1 MKGTSCAFLFKS
13 SSSNFHSC
21 GILKRKHLPF
31 TRYSQG
37 SRQRRADC
45 DCVGGGII
53 NRAIALWG
61 KMATTLFKAISA
73 FGLKTSAFLQSL
85 FLFSF
90 DTLLQAV
97 KNLPSTG
104 PANQP
109 SLPCSTSGSASS
121 ASRKNHNGE
130 GDIDS
135 DDNADMTGDSSS
147 STASAPRDIQA
158 SVSKIVPA
166 LPRIP
171 PNKKEN
177 GATPKVSPAGVDTQ
191 LTDGL
196 SHLNLNGTRAA
207 AAPCPASHQAAVNG
221 TGIVTENGNA
231 NGVVLNG
238 ASPQQIDQDLC
249 NGIAAEDLTRA
260 LPVPTTHSVS
270 QLSQPKEEMTT
281 IQLDGETVEI
291 LAKVETPEQAAEKA
305 MHSRF
310 MREALDMVSLSVF
323 SFPLEGY
330 GTFPAA

>member
-1 MKGTSCAFLFKS
+1 
-13 SSSNFHSC
+13 
-21 GILKRKHLPF
+21 
-31 TRYSQG
+31 
-37 SRQRRADC
+37 
-45 DCVGGGII
+45 
-53 NRAIALWG
+53 
-61 KMATTLFKAISA
+61 MATTLFKAISA

-97 KNLPSTG
+97 KSLPNTG

-109 SLPCSTSGSASS
+109 TLPCSTSGSASS
-121 ASRKNHNGE
+121 ASTKDPNGE

-135 DDNADMTGDSSS
+135 DDNAEMTGDSSS
-147 STASAPRDIQA
+147 STASAPRDRKA
-158 SVSKIVPA
+158 SVSNIVPA

-177 GATPKVSPAGVDTQ
+177 GTTRKVSPANVDTQ

-196 SHLNLNGTRAA
+196 SHLNLNGNRTAA
-207 AAPCPASHQAAVNG
+207 AGGSAPHPAAING

-238 ASPQQIDQDLC
+238 ASPQQIDQDVC
-249 NGIAAEDLTRA
+249 NGITAEDLTRA

-270 QLSQPKEEMTT
+270 QISEPKEETTT

-310 MREALDMVSLSVF
+310 MREALDMVSFSVSPF
-323 SFPLEGY
+323 LLQGY
-330 GTFPAA
+330 GAFPAA